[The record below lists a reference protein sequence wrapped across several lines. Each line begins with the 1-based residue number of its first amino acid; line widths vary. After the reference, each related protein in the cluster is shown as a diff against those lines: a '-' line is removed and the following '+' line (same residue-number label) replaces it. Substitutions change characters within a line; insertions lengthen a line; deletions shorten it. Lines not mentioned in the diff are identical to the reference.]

1 MPAHKPEEIHDLFAV
16 AFAARDLDGLLSL
29 YEPRA
34 VCAPRPGPA
43 VSGQAAIREALAG
56 FFQLNAQLTL
66 QVERVL
72 QSAELALL
80 ISHWTLNGTDPNG
93 NKVEQAGTTADVAR
107 RQPDGTWLLVI
118 DNPYGTA

>member
-1 MPAHKPEEIHDLFAV
+1 MSAHKPEEIHDLFAV
-16 AFAARDLDGLLSL
+16 AFAAGDLDGLLSL
-29 YEPRA
+29 YEPHA
-34 VCAPRPGPA
+34 VFAPRPGPA
-43 VSGQAAIREALAG
+43 VSGQVAIREALAG

-66 QVERVL
+66 RVERVL
-72 QSAELALL
+72 QSGELALL

-93 NKVEQAGTTADVAR
+93 NKVEQCGTTSDVAR